1 MSPILLV
8 GISTDIHIP
17 KELVNPLERWNEMKT
32 FSQTCLGLV
41 LVSLVGMGWN
51 SSAEAATTLADAATL
66 YSSQSPNNRVPE
78 GLTLI
83 RMSGVSDLGDRAL
96 RINSQDGN
104 SQSEGNKTRLW
115 VLDSTTGQI
124 LSQYVLDGPS

>member
-8 GISTDIHIP
+8 GISPDIHIP

-41 LVSLVGMGWN
+41 LVALVGMGWN
-51 SSAEAATTLADAATL
+51 SSAEAATTLVDAITP
-66 YSSQSPNNRVPE
+66 YSSQSPNSRVPE
-78 GLTLI
+78 RLTLI
-83 RMSGVSDLGDRAL
+83 RMSGVSDLGGRAL

-104 SQSEGNKTRLW
+104 TRSEGNKTRLW
-115 VLDSTTGQI
+115 VIDSTTGQI
-124 LSQYVLDGPS
+124 LSQYVLGEPS